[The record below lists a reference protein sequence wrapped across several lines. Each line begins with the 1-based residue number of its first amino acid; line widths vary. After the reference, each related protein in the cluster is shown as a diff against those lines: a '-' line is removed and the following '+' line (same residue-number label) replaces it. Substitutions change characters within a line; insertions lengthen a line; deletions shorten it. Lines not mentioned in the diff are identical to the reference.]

1 VLRRLLP
8 LFCVI
13 AFVLTACGG
22 TSTSTTP
29 VNHNQVIDPGL
40 LQSSPSDDWPD
51 FAFDSGHTGYIST
64 HSGSA
69 PIKGKLL
76 WARPLGP
83 IFSSPVA
90 GLHMLYIASANGYL
104 YALQQDTGA
113 LVWHAFLNNQLTDS
127 TPTLEGQVLF
137 VATKSTHLEALSA
150 LTGQVYWTFATGE
163 KIQAPPLAIGNRV
176 LVVSRTTLWTLDA
189 STGHLLWKFQ
199 ISPASWPSIGSP
211 TVVGETVYIG
221 LGSSTKLWAL
231 DLASG
236 HTRWSFDTQ
245 DRITSAALAQ
255 ADTVYI
261 ATWHGAIFALNSST
275 GQQSW
280 SYVLNTNQGQQ
291 PVEGIG
297 GSMALANG
305 RLYAGDYRGTLSCLD
320 AVSGKLKWRFP
331 TGAQILAT
339 PVTSG
344 NVIYIGSG
352 DGSLYA
358 LNAQTGRPFW
368 SYPTGE
374 IRGSAA
380 LANGRLFVGSLGEK
394 TGEIYAFV

>member
-1 VLRRLLP
+1 
-8 LFCVI
+8 
-13 AFVLTACGG
+13 
-22 TSTSTTP
+22 
-29 VNHNQVIDPGL
+29 
-40 LQSSPSDDWPD
+40 
-51 FAFDSGHTGYIST
+51 
-64 HSGSA
+64 
-69 PIKGKLL
+69 
-76 WARPLGP
+76 
-83 IFSSPVA
+83 
-90 GLHMLYIASANGYL
+90 MLYIASADGYL
-104 YALQQDTGA
+104 YALQQDTGV
-113 LVWHAFLNNQLTDS
+113 LVWHVFLNNLLTDS

-137 VATKSTHLEALSA
+137 VAAKSTHLEALNA

-163 KIQAPPLAIGNRV
+163 KIQAPPLAVGGRV

-199 ISPASWPSIGSP
+199 LGQASWPSIGSP

-221 LGSSTKLWAL
+221 LGSSTKVWAL
-231 DLASG
+231 NLASG
-236 HTRWSFDTQ
+236 HTRWSFDTK

-261 ATWHGAIFALNSST
+261 ATWHGSIFALNSST

-305 RLYAGDYRGTLSCLD
+305 SLFVGDYRGALSCLD

-331 TGAQILAT
+331 TEAQILAT
-339 PVTSG
+339 PVISG
-344 NVIYIGSG
+344 NLIYIGSG
-352 DGSLYA
+352 DGNLYA
-358 LNAQTGRPFW
+358 LNAETGRPSW

-380 LANGRLFVGSLGEK
+380 LANGHLYVGSLGGK